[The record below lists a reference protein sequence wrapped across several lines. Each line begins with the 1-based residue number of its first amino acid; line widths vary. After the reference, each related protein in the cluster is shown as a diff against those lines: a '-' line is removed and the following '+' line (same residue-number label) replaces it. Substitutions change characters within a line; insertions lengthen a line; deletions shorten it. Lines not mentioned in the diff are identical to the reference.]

1 MRSTRGATKFIDKNK
16 TPPQPRSSRNESIGF
31 SIILKYQA
39 HKYSGASCEKRNKCS
54 NEQHSLLHWSLR
66 EKLTMKQLHKDR
78 IRSFYM
84 FLSCYRE
91 VIKPSKLLSLGK
103 IFERRETRKQIR
115 GTILL
120 RRSSLCKISG
130 DVETTW
136 YYAFQTNKKRLLT
149 FQKYRNSS

>member
-16 TPPQPRSSRNESIGF
+16 TPPQPRRRTNTRE
-31 SIILKYQA
+31 LPVK
-39 HKYSGASCEKRNKCS
+39 KRNKCS